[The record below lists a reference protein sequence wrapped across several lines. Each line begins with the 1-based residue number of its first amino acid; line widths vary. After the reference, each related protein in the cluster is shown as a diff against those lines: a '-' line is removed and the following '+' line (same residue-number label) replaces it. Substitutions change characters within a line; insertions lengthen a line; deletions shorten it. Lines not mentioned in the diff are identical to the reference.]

1 MKRTSLPLLRREFIT
16 LLGGTAAWPIA
27 ARAQQ
32 QAAPVVGFLGGASAG
47 ASKANLSGF
56 RQGLRQTGYVEGQN
70 THIAFRWAD
79 GRFDRFSELA
89 AELASLPVAVIAGF
103 GAPAAIAAIY
113 ATKTIPIV
121 FTSSGDPVK
130 LGLVASLNRP
140 GGNATGVAFL
150 TAELVGKHFE
160 LLREMLPKAATMGL
174 LVNPAS
180 ANAEIQLA
188 SVPVAA
194 KALGLQVV
202 VQSVSRDRDLE
213 TAFATFVQQRVDAL
227 VVGSDAFFYGQREQL
242 ITFAARHAVPVMY
255 YDREYVADGGLI
267 SYGTSITDAYRQAGV
282 FTGRILK
289 GDKPADLPVQ
299 QAIKT
304 ELVINLQT
312 AKALGVEMPLSLL
325 MRVTETIE

>member
-1 MKRTSLPLLRREFIT
+1 MSSRREFIT
-16 LLGGTAAWPIA
+16 LLSGAAVAWPVV

-32 QAAPVVGFLGGASAG
+32 AAMPVIGFLAGASASS
-47 ASKANLSGF
+47 SKANVGGF
-56 RQGLRQTGYVEGQN
+56 RLGLRQTGYVEGQN
-70 THIAFRWAD
+70 AHIAFRWAD
-79 GRFDRFSELA
+79 GRFDRFYDMA
-89 AELASLPVAVIAGF
+89 AELAGLPATIIVAF
-103 GAPAAIAAIY
+103 GAPAAKAAIS

-130 LGLVASLNRP
+130 LGLVTSLNRP

-150 TAELVGKHFE
+150 SAELVGKHFE

-180 ANAEIQLA
+180 ANAEIELA
-188 SVPVAA
+188 SVPIAA
-194 KALGLQVV
+194 KALGLQIV
-202 VQSVSRDRDLE
+202 VQHATHDRDVE
-213 TAFATFVQQRVDAL
+213 QAFVAFVQQRIDAL

-242 ITFAARHAVPVMY
+242 VTLAARHALSVMY
-255 YDREYVADGGLI
+255 YDREYVVDGGLI

-289 GDKPADLPVQ
+289 GDDPADLPVQ

-304 ELVINLQT
+304 ELIINLQT
-312 AKALGVEMPLSLL
+312 AKALGIDMPLSLL
-325 MRVTETIE
+325 LRVTETIE

>member
-1 MKRTSLPLLRREFIT
+1 MSTHRDFIT
-16 LLGGTAAWPIA
+16 LLAGAAAWPLA

-32 QAAPVVGFLGGASAG
+32 SAIPVLGFVAGASAS
-47 ASKANLSGF
+47 ASKANVDGF
-56 RQGLRQTGYVEGQN
+56 RKALRQPSYVEGQN
-70 THIAFRWAD
+70 THIAFRWAT
-79 GRFDRFSELA
+79 GRFDRLSKMMA
-89 AELASLPVAVIAGF
+89 NLASVRVGVIAAF
-103 GAPAAIAAIY
+103 GPAAAMAAAS
-113 ATKTIPIV
+113 ATKTMQIV
-121 FTSSGDPVK
+121 FASSADPVK

-150 TAELVGKHFE
+150 TTELVGKHFE
-160 LLREMLPKAATMGL
+160 LLREMLPKATTMGL

-202 VQSVSRDRDLE
+202 VQSASRDRDLE
-213 TAFATFVQQRVDAL
+213 TAFVTFVQQRIDAL
-227 VVGSDAFFYGQREQL
+227 VHASDAFFYGQREQL
-242 ITFAARHAVPVMY
+242 VTLAARHALPVMY

-312 AKALGVEMPLSLL
+312 AKALGIDMPLSLL
-325 MRVTETIE
+325 LRVTETIE